1 MIITHE
7 EQSDFFINYYSYDIL
22 IFFNKLKEKYGDLN
36 LLNKCSNNS
45 SCEFIELLQNH
56 INLKKMYT
64 NHLKS

>member
-1 MIITHE
+1 MIITPE
-7 EQSDFFINYYSYDIL
+7 EQQDFFRNYYSYDIL
-22 IFFNKLKEKYGDLN
+22 NFFNKLKEKYSDLN

-45 SCEFIELLQNH
+45 SIDFMVLLENN

>member
-1 MIITHE
+1 MIITPK
-7 EQSDFFINYYSYDIL
+7 EQQEFFRNYYSYDIL

-36 LLNKCSNNS
+36 LLNKCSNKS
-45 SCEFIELLQNH
+45 SSEFMELLETH